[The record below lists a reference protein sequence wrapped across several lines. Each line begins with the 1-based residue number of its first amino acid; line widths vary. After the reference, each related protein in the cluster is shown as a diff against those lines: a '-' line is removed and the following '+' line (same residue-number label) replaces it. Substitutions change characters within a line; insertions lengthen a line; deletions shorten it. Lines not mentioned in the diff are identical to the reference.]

1 MFKVDGVVK
10 INGQIADVDMI
21 TSISAYVQQY
31 DLFLPT
37 LSVREHLTFQSLV
50 RMDPSISDETKTQR
64 INTVMKELSLEKCAD
79 TWVGGTTSFKGI
91 SGGEMKRLSFAA
103 EVCLFT

>member
-37 LSVREHLTFQSLV
+37 LSVREHLTFQ
-50 RMDPSISDETKTQR
+50 
-64 INTVMKELSLEKCAD
+64 
-79 TWVGGTTSFKGI
+79 
-91 SGGEMKRLSFAA
+91 
-103 EVCLFT
+103 